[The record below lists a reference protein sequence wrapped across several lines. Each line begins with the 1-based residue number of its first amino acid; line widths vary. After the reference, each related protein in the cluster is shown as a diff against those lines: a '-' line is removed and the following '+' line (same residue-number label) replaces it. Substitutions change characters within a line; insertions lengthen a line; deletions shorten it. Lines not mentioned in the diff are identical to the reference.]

1 MKNVDLKATSR
12 SVKRFINR
20 YLKMFCLRTRLKTT
34 DLNCNFSQKDFTLLT
49 SDYNSAL
56 GLYIIYQAINNC
68 DAKYQA
74 ILKKLYFDNKRQ
86 LDVMSDLSITHN
98 TAWRWRLE
106 ASNQFAVNLI
116 KLQEQFGVDDIKDL
130 RVFEEQGV

>member
-12 SVKRFINR
+12 SVKRFINF
-20 YLKMFCLRTRLKTT
+20 YLEMFCLRTGLKTT
-34 DLNCNFSQKDFTLLT
+34 DLNKNFSQKDFTLLT
-49 SDYNSAL
+49 SDHNTAL

-86 LDVMSDLSITHN
+86 LDVMSDLNITHN

-116 KLQEQFGVDDIKDL
+116 KLQEQFGINDLKDL
-130 RVFEEQGV
+130 RVFR

>member
-12 SVKRFINR
+12 SVKRFINF
-20 YLKMFCLRTRLKTT
+20 YLEFFCLRTGLKRK
-34 DLNCNFSQKDFTLLT
+34 DLNKNFSQKDFILLT
-49 SDYNSAL
+49 NDLNTAL
-56 GLYIIYQAINNC
+56 GLYVIYQAINNC
-68 DAKYQA
+68 DAKYQT

-86 LDVMSDLSITHN
+86 LDVMSDLNITHN

-116 KLQEQFGVDDIKDL
+116 KLQKQVGINDLKDL
-130 RVFEEQGV
+130 RVFR